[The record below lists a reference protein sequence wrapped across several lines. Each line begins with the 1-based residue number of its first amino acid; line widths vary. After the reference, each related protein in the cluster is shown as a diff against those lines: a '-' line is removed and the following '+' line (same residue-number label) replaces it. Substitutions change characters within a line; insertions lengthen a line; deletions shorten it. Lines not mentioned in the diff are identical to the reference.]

1 MTSTTTVL
9 LCTYNGENH
18 LNQQLD
24 SILNQSIDNIN
35 VLASDDGSSD
45 NTLAILEKY
54 KLSWTKGYFNILAG
68 PQKGFADNFLSLTF
82 EAKSDSAYFA
92 FCDQDDI
99 WNKNKLETAIA
110 FLKTKNELPSL
121 YCSRTENIDESGKE
135 LKTTSPLFQ
144 KEPSFANA
152 LVQSIAGGNTMVF
165 NKKALQ
171 LLQAAGTQKVISHDW
186 WAYLL
191 ISGAGGST
199 LYDPQPQVKY
209 RQHNKNLIGANVSF
223 LARTKRLKMLTQ
235 GTFRDWNTV
244 NINALQNNRDHLNPA
259 SKEILD
265 TFITARRECLFKRL
279 YLFQKSKVHRQ
290 TTFGNIALMV
300 AVFLKKI

>member
-18 LNQQLD
+18 LHQQLD

-45 NTLAILEKY
+45 NTLSILKKY
-54 KLSWTKGYFNILAG
+54 KLSWTKGYFKILAG
-68 PQKGFADNFLSLTF
+68 PQKGFAENFLSLTCN
-82 EAKSDSAYFA
+82 AKAHSDYFA

-99 WNKNKLETAIA
+99 WDKNKLKKAHA
-110 FLKTKNELPSL
+110 FLNTKNNTPSV

-144 KEPSFANA
+144 KELSFSNA

-165 NKKALQ
+165 NNKALQ
-171 LLQAAGTQKVISHDW
+171 LLQAAGIQKVISHDW
-186 WAYLL
+186 WTYLL
-191 ISGAGGST
+191 ITGAGGSIF
-199 LYDPQPQVKY
+199 YDPQPQVKY

-235 GTFRDWNTV
+235 GVFRDWNTI
-244 NINALQNNRDHLNPA
+244 NINALQNNRDHLTPA
-259 SKEILD
+259 SRELLD
-265 TFITARRECLFKRL
+265 TFIAARQESLFKRL
-279 YLFQKSKVHRQ
+279 YLFHKSTVYRQ
-290 TTFGNIALMV
+290 TTFGNMALMV